1 MENERKKENRRPPD
15 RQYRE
20 PPEDSG
26 APKMRTWGFIVG
38 AVVVYCMKFMD
49 SAAYLPI
56 LIVGGSVLLGAI
68 LSVSGALTASS
79 YARND
84 VLAQGQALALCQCG
98 EFTLQSVGDSVCA
111 LVTLRGELPGR
122 LLDGRLE
129 DAVAFFPKGGG
140 AVREAALALS
150 VLEEECPPVS
160 GTSASAYA
168 YTMLTNLISGPTAL
182 PEKESEGLFSPLV
195 EAAVGIIQEEF
206 PFLEGLD
213 ELAQRL
219 EVSKAHLIRCFT
231 KQTGVSPGRY
241 ITHLRVEYA
250 KLLLRGGR
258 PLHHLCGRG
267 LRLCQCQLLCQSVP
281 SGDWYLPQRIHRKS
295 ASPGRKTV
303 LLPGPLPVVG
313 AEYRTF

>member
-1 MENERKKENRRPPD
+1 MISDPAKAREIRPTPPD
-15 RQYRE
+15 PALEGLLTLSSVR
-20 PPEDSG
+20 
-26 APKMRTWGFIVG
+26 I
-38 AVVVYCMKFMD
+38 
-49 SAAYLPI
+49 LP
-56 LIVGGSVLLGAI
+56 LPSGGSFIGYAGDLCCCLVAVTQGAI
-68 LSVSGALTASS
+68 TASS

-111 LVTLRGELPGR
+111 MVTLRGELPSR
-122 LLDGRLE
+122 LLNGRLE
-129 DAVAFFPKGGG
+129 DAAAFFPKGGG
-140 AVREAALALS
+140 AVREAVLTLS
-150 VLEEECPPVS
+150 VLEDECPPVS

-168 YTMLTNLISGPTAL
+168 YTMLTKLISGPFSISQ
-182 PEKESEGLFSPLV
+182 KESDGLFSPLV

-250 KLLLRGGR
+250 KLLLRGED
-258 PLHHLCGRG
+258 
-267 LRLCQCQLLCQSVP
+267 P
-281 SGDWYLPQRIHRKS
+281 SITYVAEASGFANANYFAKVFRRETGISPSEYIESLPRQEEKPFFRRD
-295 ASPGRKTV
+295 PF
-303 LLPGPLPVVG
+303 LW
-313 AEYRTF
+313 

>member
-1 MENERKKENRRPPD
+1 MISDPAKAREIRPTPPD
-15 RQYRE
+15 PALE
-20 PPEDSG
+20 GLLTLS
-26 APKMRTWGFIVG
+26 
-38 AVVVYCMKFMD
+38 
-49 SAAYLPI
+49 SARILP
-56 LIVGGSVLLGAI
+56 LASGGSFTGYAGDWCCCLVA
-68 LSVSGALTASS
+68 VMQGALTASS

-111 LVTLRGELPGR
+111 IVTLRGELPGQ
-122 LLDGRLE
+122 LLGGRLE

-140 AVREAALALS
+140 AVREAALTLS

-168 YTMLTNLISGPTAL
+168 YTMLTNLISGPASL
-182 PEKESEGLFSPLV
+182 PAKDSEGLFSPLV

-250 KLLLRGGR
+250 KLLLRGED
-258 PLHHLCGRG
+258 
-267 LRLCQCQLLCQSVP
+267 P
-281 SGDWYLPQRIHRKS
+281 SITYVAEASGFANANYFAKVFRRETGISPSEYIESLPRQEEKPFFCRD
-295 ASPGRKTV
+295 PF
-303 LLPGPLPVVG
+303 LW
-313 AEYRTF
+313 